1 MPPLLT
7 LANAPAYRQHFVQT
21 YCRSVITTH
30 DGMRVYFQHQDFD
43 HAFFESSGRR
53 GQNDVFSP
61 VRAERMDWIA
71 VALIDPNAVCYQ
83 GWNKRR
89 KVYDPTRRVT
99 VVIDDFVIV
108 IGISQRRGGSLKAN
122 FITCFRADN
131 SIGKI
136 RQSPRWTMQECLNAL
151 R

>member
-1 MPPLLT
+1 MPPLLN
-7 LANAPAYRQHFVQT
+7 LADAQAYRQHFEQT
-21 YCRSVITTH
+21 YCRGVITTH
-30 DGMRVYFQHQDFD
+30 DGMRVYFSNSDFA

-53 GQNDVFSP
+53 GENDVFSP

-71 VALIDPNAVCYQ
+71 AALADPNTVCYQ

-89 KVYDPTRRVT
+89 KCYDPTRRVA
-99 VVIDDFVIV
+99 VVVDDFVIV
-108 IGISQRRGGSLKAN
+108 IGISRKQDGHLKAN
-122 FITCFRADN
+122 FITCYQADN

-136 RQSPRWTMQECLNAL
+136 RQSPRWTMQECQNAL